1 MIGIAVVGYG
11 YWGPNLVRNFALV
24 DDAKVVAVVDHRDD
38 RRATVE
44 KLYPTVATYADM
56 ESMLV
61 DPAVDAVVI
70 ATPVSSHFPLAMQSL
85 QAGKHVLVEKPMTS
99 TVAEAEILVAE
110 AATRGLTLMVDHTFI
125 YTSAVRKIHQ
135 LVDEGQLGEL
145 YYYDSVRVNLGLF
158 QHDVSVLWDL
168 AVHDLSIMDFLLRQ
182 SPVKVAATGIAHIE
196 GQPVNMAYLTCFF
209 EGTTIAHFHVNWLA
223 PVKVRQTLI
232 CGSDRMIVFDDLEA
246 SEKVKVYDKGIVL
259 GDPDQMGFEPRV
271 GYRTGDMWAPRLDV
285 TEALRVEAEHFVECI
300 GTGATPESDGQAGL
314 RIVRILEA
322 ATESLARQGEPVE
335 I

>member
-11 YWGPNLVRNFALV
+11 YWGPNLVRNFSLV
-24 DDAKVVAVVDHRDD
+24 DDTRVVAVVDQRSD
-38 RRATVE
+38 RRTTVE
-44 KLYPTVATYADM
+44 RLYPAVRTYA
-56 ESMLV
+56 EVGEMLD
-61 DPAVDAVVI
+61 DPDVDAVAI
-70 ATPVSSHFPLAMQSL
+70 ATPVSTHFPIAMQCL

-99 TVAEAEILVAE
+99 TVSEGEQLVAE
-110 AATRGLTLMVDHTFI
+110 AESHGLTLMVDHTFI
-125 YTSAVRKIHQ
+125 YTSAVRKIHE
-135 LVDEGQLGEL
+135 LVDGGQLGEL

-168 AVHDLSIMDFLLRQ
+168 AVHDLSIMDFLLGR
-182 SPVKVAATGIAHIE
+182 SPVKVAATGIAHVAD
-196 GQPVNMAYLTCFF
+196 QPVNMAYLTCFF

-232 CGSDRMIVFDDLEA
+232 CGSERMIVFDDLEA

-285 TEALRVEAEHFVECI
+285 TEALKVEAEHFVGCI
-300 GTGATPESDGQAGL
+300 RTGTAPQSDGHAGL

-322 ATESLARQGEPVE
+322 ATESLARQGEP
-335 I
+335 IAI